1 MPAANGSARGP
12 ICPSCREPL
21 RSNLHQ
27 EQVIPKGGVA
37 ESPTLRTPV
46 FGGKG
51 TCVVQP
57 AAAG

>member
-12 ICPSCREPL
+12 IGPSCREPL
-21 RSNLHQ
+21 RGLHQ

-37 ESPTLRTPV
+37 GSPTLRTPV

-51 TCVVQP
+51 TCVVHP
-57 AAAG
+57 TASG